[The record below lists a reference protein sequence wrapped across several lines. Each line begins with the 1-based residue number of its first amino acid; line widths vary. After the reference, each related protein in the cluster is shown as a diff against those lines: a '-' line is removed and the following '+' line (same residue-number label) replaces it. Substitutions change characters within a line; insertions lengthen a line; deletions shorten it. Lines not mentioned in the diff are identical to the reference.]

1 MPIAPSGAWRWKMDL
16 FRRPVTLLCLALV
29 IVLACGCG
37 VQEADEEPE
46 VIFAGAAPGPT
57 VEVDLPG
64 GR

>member
-1 MPIAPSGAWRWKMDL
+1 MDL